1 VPPSVQEAVRTPG
14 DPLDSATRALM
25 ESRFGHD
32 FSQVRVH
39 TDRRAGEAAEAIDAA
54 AYTAGRH
61 VVFVPE
67 RYRPGTID
75 GRRLLAHELAH
86 VVQQGGNGLSQ
97 AASLS
102 APGDQHE
109 REASRAAAAVVDGG
123 IVRVQALPHAAG
135 RIDRDLATPRPRER
149 PHAQPDLTD
158 DGIRAAIEFNSA
170 RYDEANTKR
179 IQDLVGT
186 RPTGTWDAATIRLV
200 ARLQEEFGLTKNG
213 KVDHETFR
221 FLQREQQLE
230 GAPTTAERCL
240 AAFGVTVSPV
250 QQSIVAAPGGGSTL
264 RLVGHHQVEAEF
276 SDRCGCS
283 KYQYRQLIEGTAV
296 GSRGTQTQ
304 DLAGL
309 FPFIPGGRLPATFQ
323 EDGNTNWASP
333 NYGHREQAGQD
344 TTDAT
349 NAENHYVNDQNV
361 TDQARGCRYRGE
373 DFPKVTVQGLRSGDL
388 VTMQVRFRGVIER
401 DGTPV
406 QTKEWTD
413 LNENVTIP

>member
-1 VPPSVQEAVRTPG
+1 
-14 DPLDSATRALM
+14 M

-39 TDRRAGEAAEAIDAA
+39 TDRRAGEAAEAINASA
-54 AYTAGRH
+54 FTMGRH
-61 VVFVPE
+61 VVFAPE
-67 RYRPGTID
+67 RYTPGTID
-75 GRRLLAHELAH
+75 GQRLLAHELAH
-86 VVQQGGNGLSQ
+86 VVQQSGSGSWQ

-102 APGDQHE
+102 EPGDRHE
-109 REASRAAAAVVDGG
+109 REASRAAAAVVEGG
-123 IVRVQALPHAAG
+123 IVRVQALPDAAG

-149 PHAQPDLTD
+149 PRAQPDLTD
-158 DGIRAAIEFNSA
+158 EEIRAAIEFNSA
-170 RYDEANTKR
+170 RYDDANTKR
-179 IQDLVGT
+179 IQDLVGAQ
-186 RPTGTWDAATIRLV
+186 RTGVWDAATIRLV

-213 KVDHETFR
+213 QVDHETFR

-240 AAFGVTVSPV
+240 TAFGVTVSPV
-250 QQSIVAAPGGGSTL
+250 QQSISAAAGGVNTL
-264 RLVGHHQVEAEF
+264 SLVGHHQVEAEF
-276 SDRCGCS
+276 SARCDCR
-283 KYQYRQLIEGTAV
+283 KYQYRQFIEGTAV
-296 GSRGTQTQ
+296 GARGAQTQ

-309 FPFIPGGRLPATFQ
+309 FSLIPGGRLPATFQ

-333 NYGHREQAGQD
+333 NYGHREQAGQA

-349 NAENHYVNDQNV
+349 NAENHYIDDAGA

-373 DFPKVTVQGLRSGDL
+373 DFPKATVNGLRSGDV
-388 VTMQVRFRGVIER
+388 VTMQVRFRGEIQR

-406 QTKEWTD
+406 QTKTWAD